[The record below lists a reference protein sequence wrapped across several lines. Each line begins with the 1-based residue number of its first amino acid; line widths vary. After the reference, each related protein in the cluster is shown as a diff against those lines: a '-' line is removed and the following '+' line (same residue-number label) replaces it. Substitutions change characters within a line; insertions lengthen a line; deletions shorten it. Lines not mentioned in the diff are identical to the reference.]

1 MDLGVPG
8 YPKGPKTA
16 VPFDICVHIYIYHC
30 SQYIKNINKQLLL
43 FNDVSIIRNHSLE
56 RCRCSFQGVRQG
68 MICQGAQGSSA
79 SSGPTDWVASCTSAI
94 V

>member
-16 VPFDICVHIYIYHC
+16 VPLDICVHIYIYIYVYHC
-30 SQYIKNINKQLLL
+30 SQYIKNIKKQLLL
-43 FNDVSIIRNHSLE
+43 FNDVSIIRNHNLK
-56 RCRCSFQGVRQG
+56 RYRCSFQGVRQG

-79 SSGPTDWVASCTSAI
+79 SSGPTDGVARCT
-94 V
+94 